1 MSAFSLAAAPPEAF
15 APDSTPNCNAPLP
28 TFKGE
33 PLKAPELRYAVYR
46 QSLSARDRS
55 MSQLLRT
62 V

>member
-1 MSAFSLAAAPPEAF
+1 MSASSLLNARR
-15 APDSTPNCNAPLP
+15 SVSLTLQRIKNAPLP
-28 TFKGE
+28 IHSGE
-33 PLKAPELRYAVYR
+33 PKCIPELRYAVYR

>member
-1 MSAFSLAAAPPEAF
+1 MSASSLLNAPRSVSLALR
-15 APDSTPNCNAPLP
+15 CIKNAPLP
-28 TFKGE
+28 IHSGE
-33 PLKAPELRYAVYR
+33 PEWIPELRYAVYR

>member
-1 MSAFSLAAAPPEAF
+1 MSAFSLLE
-15 APDSTPNCNAPLP
+15 TPQLLPLP
-28 TFKGE
+28 LRCRYERSPTNPFWSKPE
-33 PLKAPELRYAVYR
+33 RLPELRYTAYR

>member
-1 MSAFSLAAAPPEAF
+1 MSAFSLLNAPRSVTLALR
-15 APDSTPNCNAPLP
+15 CIKNAPLP
-28 TFKGE
+28 IHFGE
-33 PLKAPELRYAVYR
+33 PKRIPELRYTVYR

>member
-1 MSAFSLAAAPPEAF
+1 MSAFSLLNAPQLV
-15 APDSTPNCNAPLP
+15 TLLLRCIQNAPLP
-28 TFKGE
+28 IHPNE
-33 PLKAPELRYAVYR
+33 LECLPELRYTAYR

>member
-1 MSAFSLAAAPPEAF
+1 MSAFSLVG
-15 APDSTPNCNAPLP
+15 TPQWLSLLLQRHYNAPLP
-28 TFKGE
+28 IRMVETTR
-33 PLKAPELRYAVYR
+33 LPELRYTAYR

>member
-1 MSAFSLAAAPPEAF
+1 MSASSLLNARRSVSLALQ
-15 APDSTPNCNAPLP
+15 CIKNAPLP
-28 TFKGE
+28 IQQDE
-33 PLKAPELRYAVYR
+33 SRCIPELRYAVYR

>member
-1 MSAFSLAAAPPEAF
+1 MSAFSLVE
-15 APDSTPNCNAPLP
+15 TPQLLPLLLRCRYNAPLP
-28 TFKGE
+28 IRSSE
-33 PLKAPELRYAVYR
+33 LERLPELRYTAYR